1 MLYYEF
7 EAKRKKLVTL
17 TQNIT
22 SIDVLIIMDFYAL
35 IFILKYCIKIS
46 FILIM
51 GFFGTPFNFVPQGEC
66 PTRLTLVPAL

>member
-22 SIDVLIIMDFYAL
+22 SVDVLIIMDFYAL

-51 GFFGTPFNFVPQGEC
+51 GFFGTP
-66 PTRLTLVPAL
+66 L